1 MDVHER
7 RSSRFND
14 REVDSQHQPAP
25 ALEWERGSFNLRLCW
40 LKEAA
45 DFSDESETT
54 PKSSL
59 KRPVDSLE
67 HFDLGPGMMCWAS
80 LCQASASDRGTLPYE
95 EALPGFRLPGQ

>member
-45 DFSDESETT
+45 DFSDESENNSQVLPET
-54 PKSSL
+54 SS
-59 KRPVDSLE
+59 
-67 HFDLGPGMMCWAS
+67 GQPGA
-80 LCQASASDRGTLPYE
+80 
-95 EALPGFRLPGQ
+95 F